1 MIGNI
6 TVTRDSEAAMRT
18 YTKARSF
25 ELTSLGKLE
34 GGDTILDGSLFPYM
48 EASQGKNK
56 TREIFLTNEVF
67 GLSTFIKLDKHIS
80 SNSLYNS
87 LAILFSRFFRTFFF
101 FCL

>member
-34 GGDTILDGSLFPYM
+34 GGDTILDGSLFSYL
-48 EASQGKNK
+48 EGSQGNCILSVTSLILNKNNPTHIYK
-56 TREIFLTNEVF
+56 ICLRPSESQLI
-67 GLSTFIKLDKHIS
+67 STHLKS
-80 SNSLYNS
+80 R
-87 LAILFSRFFRTFFF
+87 LF
-101 FCL
+101 